1 MSGESD
7 FDSDTSSE
15 GLLSDYEEEK
25 ESANKREIQRRS
37 YPPMS
42 EQEIKRLQEIH
53 DEYYISDSDS
63 EMDRYRED
71 YDYLYYLKEDY
82 GTFDEEGNFL
92 HFKGGGLSNSRRY
105 RMLLLCA
112 MLDNTKSATE
122 FVGGFRLVVT
132 REQLNENAKPIDIDN
147 EEQSELFIHLVPEN
161 GNANKLFV
169 QTRSVSP
176 QELRNAR
183 EFAKLYPDF
192 DFPDFDFTYNKITYN
207 KMTDMAFYNKMTEM
221 AFYTLARKVESMFE
235 SVRGVEIPKLKKK
248 AKENVVGYL
257 PPWAKGDDYGKDSD
271 DLGNVNLGVRV
282 TVSGYTF

>member
-1 MSGESD
+1 MSGGSGFE
-7 FDSDTSSE
+7 SDTSSE
-15 GLLSDYEEEK
+15 GLLDSEED
-25 ESANKREIQRRS
+25 S
-37 YPPMS
+37 
-42 EQEIKRLQEIH
+42 
-53 DEYYISDSDS
+53 DEYYISDSDD
-63 EMDRYRED
+63 EMKRYRED

-92 HFKGGGLSNSRRY
+92 HFKGGDLSNSRRY

-112 MLDNTKSATE
+112 MLDNTKSETE

-169 QTRSVSP
+169 QTRGVSP

-192 DFPDFDFTYNKITYN
+192 DYPDFDFTYNKITYN

-235 SVRGVEIPKLKKK
+235 SVRGVKIPKLKKMT
-248 AKENVVGYL
+248 KENVEVGDL
-257 PPWAKGDDYGKDSD
+257 PPWATGGNYGEDSD
-271 DLGNVNLGVRV
+271 DLDSVNLGVRV

>member
-1 MSGESD
+1 MSGESG

-15 GLLSDYEEEK
+15 GLSDYEEEK
-25 ESANKREIQRRS
+25 DSANKRETQWRELM
-37 YPPMS
+37 PPMS
-42 EQEIKRLQEIH
+42 EQEIKRQQILQKLH
-53 DEYYISDSDS
+53 DEFYISDSD
-63 EMDRYRED
+63 EMERYRED
-71 YDYLYYLKEDY
+71 YDYLYDLKEDY

-92 HFKGGGLSNSRRY
+92 HFEGWDLSNSRRY

-112 MLDNTKSATE
+112 MLDNAKAETE

-132 REQLNENAKPIDIDN
+132 REQQNENAEPIDIDN

-192 DFPDFDFTYNKITYN
+192 DFTYNKITYN
-207 KMTDMAFYNKMTEM
+207 KMTDMAVYNKMTEM

-235 SVRGVEIPKLKKK
+235 SVRGVKIPKLRKMTKKK
-248 AKENVVGYL
+248 VVGDL
-257 PPWAKGDDYGKDSD
+257 PPWAKVDDYGE